1 MRKIIYNRDLLSY
14 SKLLEY
20 ICTYFN
26 TKFIKLSLNKFIRT
40 KIKNSPSPKMKIF
53 IHNPTNAKNFIK
65 HNRSWIWEKDKKS
78 QRWKSK
84 W

>member
-40 KIKNSPSPKMKIF
+40 KIKNSPSPK
-53 IHNPTNAKNFIK
+53 T
-65 HNRSWIWEKDKKS
+65 EKFY
-78 QRWKSK
+78 W
-84 W
+84 